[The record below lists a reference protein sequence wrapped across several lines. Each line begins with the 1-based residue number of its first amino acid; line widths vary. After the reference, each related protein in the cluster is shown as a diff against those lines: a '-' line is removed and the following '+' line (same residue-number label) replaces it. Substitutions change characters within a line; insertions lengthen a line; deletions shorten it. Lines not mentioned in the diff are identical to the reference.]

1 MNTRKPTKKEVPDD
15 AMCWH
20 WVDECYPAAWRK
32 QRGIE
37 LRWFWTRG
45 DRWLPYSAIPDPT
58 NQPNKKG
65 RKA

>member
-15 AMCWH
+15 ALCWY
-20 WVDECYPAAWRK
+20 WVQDIWTAGWVKRYGDDVRY
-32 QRGIE
+32 
-37 LRWFWTRG
+37 RWQRG

-58 NQPNKKG
+58 NQPTTKG